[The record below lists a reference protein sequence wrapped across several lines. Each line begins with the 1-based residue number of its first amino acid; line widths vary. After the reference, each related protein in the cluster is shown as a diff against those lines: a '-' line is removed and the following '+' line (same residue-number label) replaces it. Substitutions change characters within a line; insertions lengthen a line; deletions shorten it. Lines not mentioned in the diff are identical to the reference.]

1 MATRKDLPD
10 NPEMDKHREMM
21 REVVI
26 EYLRKYTAAAER
38 DAIIKAATKEW
49 LDAKFSGVWF
59 SFQAIFATI
68 FAWLV
73 YLYLTSPSASK

>member
-49 LDAKFSGVWF
+49 LDDRFRGIWF
-59 SFQAIFATI
+59 SFQAVFALIFVY
-68 FAWLV
+68 LV
-73 YLYLTSPSASK
+73 YLYLTSASPNK